1 MMGFAET
8 CNRERASA
16 VEGLKPYKKCVDA
29 MWCDLTFADLVS
41 KNWHQLIS
49 LVGAFLVCQQKLTL
63 RDAS

>member
-1 MMGFAET
+1 MLIPPVKWYEA
-8 CNRERASA
+8 RAM
-16 VEGLKPYKKCVDA
+16 VKPYEKCVDA

>member
-1 MMGFAET
+1 MWIF
-8 CNRERASA
+8 N
-16 VEGLKPYKKCVDA
+16 PYKKCVDA

-41 KNWHQLIS
+41 KNWCQLIS